1 LSYKDNSA
9 PRSQYSHSHR
19 SNSTR
24 GDSKNSSKYGH
35 FNERAANAK
44 KSILRNLQQLMP
56 EQGLTDS
63 IKYTS
68 SHNEYPSSSVEADP
82 RTACIEKAAIQ
93 QHTSKIF
100 WWHQYFK
107 SSRNLRSVEGSQ
119 WALTSS
125 FDSRVY
131 AKNVGSFK
139 LEVSLK
145 LPILEKTT
153 CMQKLRNC
161 TLSKLGWRDDV
172 RTRSV
177 IYCEL

>member
-1 LSYKDNSA
+1 MVISMNVLRVQRSRSCAIYSSLCLSKVLPTA
-9 PRSQYSHSHR
+9 L
-19 SNSTR
+19 
-24 GDSKNSSKYGH
+24 
-35 FNERAANAK
+35 
-44 KSILRNLQQLMP
+44 SIP
-56 EQGLTDS
+56 AVS
-63 IKYTS
+63 ID
-68 SHNEYPSSSVEADP
+68 EYPSSSVESDP
-82 RTACIEKAAIQ
+82 HTACIEKAAIQ

-145 LPILEKTT
+145 LPIWEKKT
-153 CMQKLRNC
+153 CMRKLRNC
-161 TLSKLGWRDDV
+161 TFWKLGWPMILNDV

-177 IYCEL
+177 RYCEL

>member
-1 LSYKDNSA
+1 MNVLRVQRSRSCAIYNSFCLSKVLPTALSLPA
-9 PRSQYSHSHR
+9 V
-19 SNSTR
+19 
-24 GDSKNSSKYGH
+24 
-35 FNERAANAK
+35 
-44 KSILRNLQQLMP
+44 SI
-56 EQGLTDS
+56 D
-63 IKYTS
+63 
-68 SHNEYPSSSVEADP
+68 EYPSSSVESDP
-82 RTACIEKAAIQ
+82 RAAWIEIAIIL

-145 LPILEKTT
+145 LPILEKTKH
-153 CMQKLRNC
+153 MQKLRNC
-161 TLSKLGWRDDV
+161 TLSKLGWPNDV

-177 IYCEL
+177 RYCEL